1 MTDMQVESSTSR
13 MQRQEQIAS
22 YVLQQSSVSVKA
34 LADLFNVSAMTIHRD
49 LDELEA
55 QGILRKVRGGATAQ
69 PSSLFESDARYRL
82 TLAVKEKEAIAQ
94 HALAHIEPGQAVML
108 DDSTTVLALV
118 RLLPQVTPLTVIT
131 YGLSAIRELTQ
142 VRGIHLMSAGGEYL
156 PKYDAFVGLLC
167 EQALAALRANVL
179 FMSVAAVSGNYI
191 FQPEEEFVKLKR
203 IMLASAE
210 KRVLLIDHTKLEKVA
225 LHRLAALQEFDHIIT
240 DAGIDEQKL
249 KALKESHIPIE
260 VAPLS

>member
-1 MTDMQVESSTSR
+1 MTDLQAESSTSR
-13 MQRQEQIAS
+13 IQRQEQIAS

-34 LADLFNVSAMTIHRD
+34 LADRFNVSAMTIHRD

-69 PSSLFESDARYRL
+69 PSSLFESDTRYRL
-82 TLAVKEKEAIAQ
+82 TLAVREKEAIAQ
-94 HALAHIEPGQAVML
+94 CALAHIEPGQAVMV

-118 RLLPQVTPLTVIT
+118 KLFPQVTPLTVIT
-131 YGLSAIRELTQ
+131 YGLAAVRELGQ
-142 VRGIHLMSAGGEYL
+142 VRGIQLISAGGEYL

-167 EQALAALRANVL
+167 EQAIATLRANVL

-203 IMLASAE
+203 VMLASAE
-210 KRVLLIDHTKLEKVA
+210 KRILLIDHTKLDKIA
-225 LHRLAALQEFDHIIT
+225 LHRLASLQEFDHII
-240 DAGIDEQKL
+240 IDSGVDDTQL
-249 KALKESHIPIE
+249 KALKGCRVPIE
-260 VAPLS
+260 IAPLL

>member
-1 MTDMQVESSTSR
+1 
-13 MQRQEQIAS
+13 
-22 YVLQQSSVSVKA
+22 
-34 LADLFNVSAMTIHRD
+34 
-49 LDELEA
+49 
-55 QGILRKVRGGATAQ
+55 
-69 PSSLFESDARYRL
+69 
-82 TLAVKEKEAIAQ
+82 
-94 HALAHIEPGQAVML
+94 
-108 DDSTTVLALV
+108 
-118 RLLPQVTPLTVIT
+118 LTVIT

-142 VRGIHLMSAGGEYL
+142 IRGIHLMSAGGEYL